1 VGVECGYT
9 NKEDT
14 DDGPS
19 AVADRG
25 LHHPGSRWV
34 CAAYAEDT
42 VLEDGEG
49 NLIAQALDSI
59 RDLYGELF
67 SESSRL
73 HGEVLNRVTVGK
85 YVIDEERV
93 RGMEMEGSPSE
104 VHAAVV
110 YRLVEGKIAHVML
123 LG

>member
-1 VGVECGYT
+1 MECGYT
-9 NKEDT
+9 HKVDT
-14 DDGPS
+14 DDRPT
-19 AVADRG
+19 ALADRG
-25 LHHPGSRWV
+25 IHYPGSRLV

-42 VLEDGEG
+42 LLEDGEG

-67 SESSRL
+67 SESPRL
-73 HGEVLNRVTVGK
+73 HGEVLIRVTVGK

>member
-1 VGVECGYT
+1 M
-9 NKEDT
+9 
-14 DDGPS
+14 
-19 AVADRG
+19 
-25 LHHPGSRWV
+25 
-34 CAAYAEDT
+34 AACAEDA
-42 VLEDGEG
+42 VLEDEEG

-73 HGEVLNRVTVGK
+73 LGEVLNRVTVDK

-104 VHAAVV
+104 VHAAMV
-110 YRLVEGKIAHVML
+110 YRLVEGKIAHVL
-123 LG
+123 LLS

>member
-1 VGVECGYT
+1 MLSETSGLKHMAMLAYLFAASQPSAPLGVGVECGYT
-9 NKEDT
+9 HKEDT

-25 LHHPGSRWV
+25 LHYPGSRWV
-34 CAAYAEDT
+34 CAACAEDT

-67 SESSRL
+67 SESPRL
-73 HGEVLNRVTVGK
+73 HGEVLNRVTK
-85 YVIDEERV
+85 
-93 RGMEMEGSPSE
+93 S
-104 VHAAVV
+104 A
-110 YRLVEGKIAHVML
+110 
-123 LG
+123 

>member
-1 VGVECGYT
+1 
-9 NKEDT
+9 
-14 DDGPS
+14 
-19 AVADRG
+19 VAA
-25 LHHPGSRWV
+25 
-34 CAAYAEDT
+34 CAEDA
-42 VLEDGEG
+42 VLEDEEG

-73 HGEVLNRVTVGK
+73 LGEVLNRVTVDK

-104 VHAAVV
+104 VHAAMV
-110 YRLVEGKIAHVML
+110 
-123 LG
+123 